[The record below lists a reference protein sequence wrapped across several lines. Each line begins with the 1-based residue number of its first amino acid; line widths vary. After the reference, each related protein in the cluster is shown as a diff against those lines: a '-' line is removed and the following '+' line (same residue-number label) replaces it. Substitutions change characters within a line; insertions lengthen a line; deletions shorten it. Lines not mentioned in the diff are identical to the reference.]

1 MQLLDELDR
10 ELTWSQIKLIKWKR
24 NLSARLVL
32 KSSSLFRCTIA
43 IAGKNNDMGMLRE
56 SSRKRVRDLHTHWL
70 EVRRASVRQC
80 KPSAR
85 EYIF

>member
-32 KSSSLFRCTIA
+32 KSSSLFRCMIA
-43 IAGKNNDMGMLRE
+43 IVGKNNNMGMLRE
-56 SSRKRVRDLHTHWL
+56 SSRKRVRDLHTRWL
-70 EVRRASVRQC
+70 EVRQASVRQC